1 MKKYSVYI
9 YDSESGCSQ
18 PVIVECSSK
27 AEARKMGN
35 KYIKLWR
42 LVNGTV
48 KSIEEIWE
56 HR

>member
-9 YDSESGCSQ
+9 YDRESGCSQ

-27 AEARKMGN
+27 TEAREMGN

-42 LVNGTV
+42 LVNGSV
-48 KSIEEIWE
+48 RSIEEVCE
-56 HR
+56 

>member
-1 MKKYSVYI
+1 MKKYNVYI
-9 YDSESGCSQ
+9 YDSESGCNQ

-42 LVNGTV
+42 LVNGSV
-48 KSIEEIWE
+48 MSIEEVCE
-56 HR
+56 

>member
-27 AEARKMGN
+27 TEARKMGN

-42 LVNGTV
+42 LVNGSIR
-48 KSIEEIWE
+48 SIEEVFE
-56 HR
+56 